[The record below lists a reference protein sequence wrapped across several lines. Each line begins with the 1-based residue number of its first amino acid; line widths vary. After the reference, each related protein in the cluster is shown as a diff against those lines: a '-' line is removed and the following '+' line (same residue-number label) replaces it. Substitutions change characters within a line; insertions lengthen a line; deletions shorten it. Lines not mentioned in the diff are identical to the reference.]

1 MMQPPPPLG
10 TDWKAWGERLN
21 SFLATTRDKLRYLT
35 GGESASD
42 DGVMMWDR
50 ETQHIVATRDGAFV
64 PLSWG
69 YNAFVAISDF
79 TDQTVTTINT
89 ATAVTWDTIGGTSFI
104 TIGTPTSRIVF
115 SRAGRYHVSFTA
127 QITSTNSSSKTVWF
141 FPRINGIDI
150 EGSTMKTTIKDN
162 NATKIQS
169 RSGIFTVEADDYL
182 EVMWATDDIAVRL
195 DSAPATSFAP
205 ATPSVTLM
213 INEINA

>member
-1 MMQPPPPLG
+1 MIKPPPPLG
-10 TDWKAWGERLN
+10 SDWKSWGERLV
-21 SFLATTRDKLRYLT
+21 SYLSTTKDKLRHLT
-35 GGESASD
+35 TGESAAD

-50 ETQHIVATRDGAFV
+50 ETQHVVATRDGAFY

-69 YNAFVAISDF
+69 YNAFAAISDF
-79 TDQTVTTINT
+79 TDQTVTAINT
-89 ATAVTWDTIGGTSFI
+89 ATAVTWDTIGESHDI

-115 SRAGRYHVSFTA
+115 ARAGRYHVSFTA

-141 FPRINGIDI
+141 FPRINGVNI

-162 NATKIQS
+162 NHTTIQS
-169 RSGIFTVEADDYL
+169 RSGEFTVAEDDYM

-195 DSAPATSFAP
+195 DNAPATSFSP

-213 INEINA
+213 INEINV